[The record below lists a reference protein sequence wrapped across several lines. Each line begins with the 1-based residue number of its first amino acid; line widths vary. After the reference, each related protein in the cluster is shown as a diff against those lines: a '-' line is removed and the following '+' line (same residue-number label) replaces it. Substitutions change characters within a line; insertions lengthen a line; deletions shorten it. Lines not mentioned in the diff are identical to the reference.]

1 MPNHTPPR
9 LFLVD
14 GYALIYRAFYAMIAR
29 PLRTSK
35 GENTSAAWGVVNFLM
50 RLREKYRPDYVAWV
64 NDAGTSFR
72 EERYPEYKSTRE
84 KLDNE
89 LQADFDRAVERICA
103 MLEAF
108 RITLIAVP
116 GYEADDVIGTLAT
129 RGAERGFQAVIV
141 SGDKDFYQLIGPGIA
156 LLNPG
161 RGGPAG
167 VEESWVDET
176 NASERL
182 GVRPG
187 QVVDYL
193 SLVGDAS
200 DNIPGVR
207 GIGEKGAQKLLAEYG
222 TLDTLLERA
231 AEVTAKRPR
240 EALLAQADSA
250 RLSRELVT
258 IKRDVPIELDVG
270 ELTLKEPD
278 REAAIR
284 ILTELEFFTLARKLA
299 GQGGD
304 SGDAGRGVAGATGV
318 TPSPREARVE
328 EAEDGDEAQG
338 GASAPLVTT
347 LPQGD
352 NVTGD
357 NGGQGGGEAATGF
370 TAGDWLAIDERPILD
385 VKLLDDPADIP
396 ALVERL
402 RAAPLVA
409 LDAKATSAQPQRA
422 DLVGLALSTTPTE
435 VWYLPFGH
443 RIPAALGSLGEGM
456 VPPDPVRNLPA
467 LTDPAMAPL
476 SALLGDPAV
485 PKAGHN
491 IKSTWQVLR
500 RAGVELAGVTFD
512 TMLASFIL
520 DPGRRSHAIDNL
532 CLEHLGRTMK
542 TYQEL
547 VGRGRLEIPFAEV
560 AVRAAADYCGAD
572 SATVLA
578 LHEIFAP
585 ALREVRM
592 EDLLRDVEMPLVEVL
607 VDMEWE
613 GIKVDRALFTRLG
626 EELGSDLR
634 RLEIEISQVAGVDL
648 NINSPRQ
655 LAAILFEKQ
664 QLPVLK
670 KTKTGPSTDADVLE
684 QLAGMGHE
692 LPRLILEY
700 RELQKLK
707 STYVDTLP
715 ATINPKTER
724 IHTTFNQ
731 GGAATGR
738 LSSNDPNLQNIPV
751 RTLRGE
757 EIRRGF
763 IPREGWIFLVADY
776 SQIELRLMA
785 HLSGDPAFIEAFNQG
800 GDIHR
805 QTAALIFNVQS
816 DQVTPEMRARAKT
829 INFATIYG
837 QGPFALSRQLN
848 ISMEDAR
855 SFIARYFERFAGV
868 RALLDRSIALA
879 REQGYVETIFKR
891 RRYIPEI
898 RDRNFNMRAYGERNA
913 QNSPLQGS
921 AADLIKVAM
930 TRIHRAIREEG
941 LRGRMLLQVHDELVF
956 EVPPEELERM
966 RELVRSRMEGVVE
979 LRVPLVVDLGVGDN
993 WLEAKR

>member
-1 MPNHTPPR
+1 MPNHQPPR
-9 LFLVD
+9 LFLID

-89 LQADFDRAVERICA
+89 LQADFDRAIERIRA
-103 MLEAF
+103 MLDAF
-108 RITLIAVP
+108 RIPLVTVP

-129 RGAERGFQAVIV
+129 RGAERGLLSVIV
-141 SGDKDFYQLIGPGIA
+141 SGDKDFCQLIGPGIA

-161 RGGPAG
+161 RGGAAA
-167 VEESWVDET
+167 VEETWVDES

-182 GVRPG
+182 GVPPG

-193 SLVGDAS
+193 SLVGDTS
-200 DNIPGVR
+200 DNIPGVK
-207 GIGEKGAQKLLAEYG
+207 GIGEKGAQKLLLEYG
-222 TLDTLLERA
+222 NLDVLLERA

-240 EALLAQADSA
+240 EALLAQADNA

-258 IKRDVPIELDVG
+258 IKRDVPVELDVG
-270 ELTLKEPD
+270 DLTLKEPD

-284 ILTELEFFTLARKLA
+284 ILTELEFFSLARKLA
-299 GQGGD
+299 GQGGGGD
-304 SGDAGRGVAGATGV
+304 GSGGGSV
-318 TPSPREARVE
+318 TLSPREARVE
-328 EAEDGDEAQG
+328 GAEDGDETDG
-338 GASAPLVTT
+338 EASAPSVAV

-352 NVTGD
+352 N
-357 NGGQGGGEAATGF
+357 GGSDSGGGNGNESGGTGF
-370 TAGDWLAIDERPILD
+370 TAGDWLAIDESPTLEVRI
-385 VKLLDDPADIP
+385 LDDPAGIP

-402 RAAPLVA
+402 RSAPLVG
-409 LDAKATSAQPQRA
+409 LDAEATSTQPQHA
-422 DLVGLALSTTPTE
+422 DLVGLALSATSTE

-443 RIPAALGSLGEGM
+443 RVPAALGSLGEGM
-456 VPPDPVRNLPA
+456 VPPDHPVRNLPP
-467 LTDPAMAPL
+467 LTDPSMAPL
-476 SALLGDPAV
+476 AALLADPAV
-485 PKAGHN
+485 PKAGHD
-491 IKSTWQVLR
+491 IKYDWQVLR
-500 RAGVELAGVTFD
+500 RAGIELAGVTFD

-542 TYQEL
+542 TYQEV
-547 VGRGRLEIPFAEV
+547 VGRGRSEIPFAEV
-560 AVRAAADYCGAD
+560 GVLAAADYCGAD

-578 LHEIFAP
+578 LHDIFAP
-585 ALREVRM
+585 ALREVQM
-592 EDLLRDVEMPLVEVL
+592 ENLLRDVEMPLVEVL

-613 GIKVDRALFTRLG
+613 GIRVDRALFTRLG
-626 EELGSDLR
+626 EELGADLR
-634 RLEIEISQVAGVDL
+634 KLEIDISQVAGVDL

-655 LAAILFEKQ
+655 LATILFEKQ

-684 QLAGMGHE
+684 QLATMGHE
-692 LPRLILEY
+692 LPRLILLY

-715 ATINPKTER
+715 ATINPRTGR

-763 IPREGWIFLVADY
+763 IPREGWTFLVADY
-776 SQIELRLMA
+776 SQIELRLLA
-785 HLSGDPAFIEAFNQG
+785 HLSDDPAIIEAFNQG

-805 QTAALIFNVQS
+805 QTAALIFNVPA
-816 DQVTPEMRARAKT
+816 DQVTAEMRARAKT

-837 QGPFALSRQLN
+837 QGPFALSRQLG

-855 SFIARYFERFAGV
+855 SFIASYFERFAGV
-868 RALLDRSIALA
+868 RAFLDRSIALA

-966 RELVRSRMEGVVE
+966 QELVRSRMEGVVE
-979 LRVPLVVDLGVGDN
+979 LKVPLVVDLGVGEN

>member
-1 MPNHTPPR
+1 MPNHQPPR
-9 LFLVD
+9 LFLID

-84 KLDNE
+84 KLDEE
-89 LQADFDRAVERICA
+89 LQSDFDRALERIGA
-103 MLEAF
+103 MLDAF
-108 RITLIAVP
+108 RIPLVTVP

-129 RGAERGFQAVIV
+129 RGAERGLLSVIV

-161 RGGPAG
+161 RGGAAA
-167 VEESWVDET
+167 VEETWVDES
-176 NASERL
+176 NASQRL
-182 GVRPG
+182 GVSPD

-193 SLVGDAS
+193 SLVGDSS
-200 DNIPGVR
+200 DNIPGVK
-207 GIGEKGAQKLLAEYG
+207 GIGEKGAQKLLTEYG
-222 TLDTLLERA
+222 NLDALLERA

-240 EALLAQADSA
+240 EALLAQADNA

-270 ELTLKEPD
+270 DLTLKEPD

-284 ILTELEFFTLARKLA
+284 ILTELEFFSLARKLA
-299 GQGGD
+299 GQGGAPD
-304 SGDAGRGVAGATGV
+304 GPEAAGASGPAV
-318 TPSPREARVE
+318 TLSPREARVE
-328 EAEDGDEAQG
+328 GMEDGNDAEGEASPSSV
-338 GASAPLVTT
+338 AT

-352 NVTGD
+352 RGRSD
-357 NGGQGGGEAATGF
+357 DGGGDGATGF
-370 TAGDWLAIDERPILD
+370 TAGDWLAIDEPPTLD
-385 VKLLDDPADIP
+385 VKVLDDPADIP

-402 RAAPLVA
+402 RSAPLVA
-409 LDAKATSAQPQRA
+409 LDAETDSTQPQHA
-422 DLVGLALSTTPTE
+422 DLVGLALSATPAE

-443 RIPAALGSLGEGM
+443 RVPAALGSLGEGM
-456 VPPDPVRNLPA
+456 VPPGPVRNLPA

-476 SALLGDPAV
+476 SQLLGDPAV

-491 IKSTWQVLR
+491 IKYDWQVLR

-542 TYQEL
+542 TYQDV
-547 VGRGRLEIPFAEV
+547 VGRGRSEIPFAEV
-560 AVRAAADYCGAD
+560 AVLAAADYCGAD

-578 LHEIFAP
+578 LHDFFAP
-585 ALREVRM
+585 ALREVQM

-613 GIKVDRALFTRLG
+613 GINVDRALFTRLG
-626 EELGSDLR
+626 EELGADLR
-634 RLEIEISQVAGVDL
+634 RLEIEISRVAGVDL

-655 LAAILFEKQ
+655 LATILFEKQ

-684 QLAGMGHE
+684 QLAAMGHE

-715 ATINPKTER
+715 ATINPRTGR
-724 IHTTFNQ
+724 IHTSFNQ
-731 GGAATGR
+731 AGAATGR
-738 LSSNDPNLQNIPV
+738 LSSSDPNLQNIPV

-763 IPREGWIFLVADY
+763 IPREGWTFLVADY

-785 HLSGDPAFIEAFNQG
+785 HLSGDPGFIEAFNQG

-805 QTAALIFNVQS
+805 QTAALIFNLPA

-855 SFIARYFERFAGV
+855 SFIVRYFERFAGV
-868 RALLDRSIALA
+868 RAFLDRSIALA
-879 REQGYVETIFKR
+879 REQGYVETILKR

-966 RELVRSRMEGVVE
+966 QELVRTRMEGVME
-979 LRVPLVVDLGVGDN
+979 LKVPLVVDLGVGAN

>member
-9 LFLVD
+9 LFLID
-14 GYALIYRAFYAMIAR
+14 GYALIYRAFYAMISR

-64 NDAGTSFR
+64 NDAGSSFR
-72 EERYPEYKSTRE
+72 AERFPEYKSTRE
-84 KLDNE
+84 KLGEE
-89 LQADFDRAVERICA
+89 LQADFSRGLERIIE

-108 RITLIAVP
+108 RIPLITVP

-129 RGAERGFQAVIV
+129 HGVERGLQAVVV
-141 SGDKDFYQLIGPGIA
+141 SGDKDFYQLIGPGIV

-161 RGGPAG
+161 RGGSAG
-167 VEESWVDET
+167 VEETWVDES

-182 GVRPG
+182 GVPPS
-187 QVVDYL
+187 QVVDFL
-193 SLVGDAS
+193 SLVGDTS
-200 DNIPGVR
+200 DNIPGVK

-222 TLDTLLERA
+222 DLETLLSRA
-231 AEVTAKRPR
+231 SEVTAKRSR
-240 EALLAQADSA
+240 EALLAQADNA

-258 IKRDVPIELDVG
+258 LKRDVPVELDVSQ
-270 ELTLKEPD
+270 LTLREPD

-284 ILTELEFFTLARKLA
+284 ILTELEFYSLARRLGGIEAEPA
-299 GQGGD
+299 GSKPAARGAFRNQAGAGEDESQEGGD
-304 SGDAGRGVAGATGV
+304 SVAV
-318 TPSPREARVE
+318 M
-328 EAEDGDEAQG
+328 
-338 GASAPLVTT
+338 
-347 LPQGD
+347 PQGD
-352 NVTGD
+352 AAVEA
-357 NGGQGGGEAATGF
+357 GGFSAS
-370 TAGDWLAIDERPILD
+370 DWLAIDATPAFEVKVVED
-385 VKLLDDPADIP
+385 VAEIP
-396 ALVERL
+396 ALAQRL
-402 RAAPLVA
+402 RQAPLIAIDTV
-409 LDAKATSAQPQRA
+409 ATSLGSRSA
-422 DLVGLALSTTPTE
+422 DLVGLSLSVAQSE
-435 VWYLPFGH
+435 VWYLPLGH
-443 RIPAALGSLGEGM
+443 HTRSDLGSLAEGM
-456 VPPDPVRNLPA
+456 TPPGSVQNLPPLTSA
-467 LTDPAMAPL
+467 EMAPIRELLTDPAVA
-476 SALLGDPAV
+476 
-485 PKAGHN
+485 KAGHI
-491 IKSTWQVLR
+491 IKYDWQVLR
-500 RAGVELAGVTFD
+500 RAGVELAGVAYD
-512 TMLASFIL
+512 TMLESFIL

-532 CLEHLGRTMK
+532 CLEHLGRPLK
-542 TYQEL
+542 TYQDIT
-547 VGRGRLEIPFAEV
+547 GKGKTEIPFAEATV
-560 AVRAAADYCGAD
+560 IAAAEFCGAD

-578 LHEIFAP
+578 LHERFLPTIREMEMES
-585 ALREVRM
+585 LYREV
-592 EDLLRDVEMPLVEVL
+592 ELPLVEVL

-613 GIKVDRALFTRLG
+613 GIGVDRAVFARLDG
-626 EELGSDLR
+626 ELSADMR
-634 RLEIEISQVAGVDL
+634 RLEGEISRVAGMDL
-648 NINSPRQ
+648 NFNSPKQ
-655 LAAILFEKQ
+655 LATVLFDKQ

-684 QLAGMGHE
+684 QLAAMGHE

-715 ATINPKTER
+715 ATIDPRTGR

-731 GGAATGR
+731 AGAATGR
-738 LSSNDPNLQNIPV
+738 LSSSDPNLQNIPV
-751 RTLRGE
+751 RSLRGE

-763 IPREGWIFLVADY
+763 VPREGWTFLVADY
-776 SQIELRLMA
+776 SQIELRIMA

-805 QTAALIFNVQS
+805 QTAALIFNVEA

-855 SFIARYFERFAGV
+855 NFIARYFERFAGV
-868 RALLDRSIALA
+868 RAFLDRSIALA

-930 TRIHRAIREEG
+930 TRIHHAIRNDG

-956 EVPPEELERM
+956 ECPPEEVERLGA
-966 RELVRSRMEGVVE
+966 LVRSHMENVVE
-979 LRVPLVVDLGVGDN
+979 LRVPLVVDIGIGPN
-993 WLEAKR
+993 WLDAKR